1 MFLQTNPF
9 TVGCS
14 PAEENPF
21 KPEWNLI
28 ILENLPQWFMLLS
41 FSCRFTED
49 GCPHKKF
56 FHTRYLMR
64 MRLTPDCSKM
74 LISTSS
80 GYLLI
85 LHDLDLTQSLEVGS
99 YRMLRARRT
108 PLSSGKKK
116 QNIFN
121 VIISL
126 SHSVFCVFP
135 FFVFSF
141 LDFSVCYFLSVKFIW
156 I

>member
-1 MFLQTNPF
+1 MKLVMKVVSRRPNR
-9 TVGCS
+9 
-14 PAEENPF
+14 
-21 KPEWNLI
+21 
-28 ILENLPQWFMLLS
+28 LS
-41 FSCRFTED
+41 GPSRFTED
-49 GCPHKKF
+49 GCPYKKF

-108 PLSSGKKK
+108 PLSSGK
-116 QNIFN
+116 NT
-121 VIISL
+121 S
-126 SHSVFCVFP
+126 SV
-135 FFVFSF
+135 
-141 LDFSVCYFLSVKFIW
+141 W
-156 I
+156 

>member
-1 MFLQTNPF
+1 MDVDSALNLKLLIG
-9 TVGCS
+9 VN
-14 PAEENPF
+14 AERACV
-21 KPEWNLI
+21 
-28 ILENLPQWFMLLS
+28 
-41 FSCRFTED
+41 SCADVSRPPRRFTED

-108 PLSSGKKK
+108 PLSSGSRRRLQNHKWQKKIQIK
-116 QNIFN
+116 
-121 VIISL
+121 
-126 SHSVFCVFP
+126 
-135 FFVFSF
+135 
-141 LDFSVCYFLSVKFIW
+141 
-156 I
+156 

>member
-1 MFLQTNPF
+1 MKF
-9 TVGCS
+9 TLTEPDG
-14 PAEENPF
+14 
-21 KPEWNLI
+21 
-28 ILENLPQWFMLLS
+28 LPPP
-41 FSCRFTED
+41 RFTED
-49 GCPHKKF
+49 GCPYKKF

-108 PLSSGKKK
+108 PLSSGEKT
-116 QNIFN
+116 
-121 VIISL
+121 L
-126 SHSVFCVFP
+126 PLPSHPCRQCSNSS
-135 FFVFSF
+135 FVTS
-141 LDFSVCYFLSVKFIW
+141 S
-156 I
+156 

>member
-1 MFLQTNPF
+1 MQLIGPER
-9 TVGCS
+9 TVR
-14 PAEENPF
+14 
-21 KPEWNLI
+21 
-28 ILENLPQWFMLLS
+28 LS
-41 FSCRFTED
+41 VRPPRFTED
-49 GCPHKKF
+49 GCPYKKF

-108 PLSSGKKK
+108 PLSSG
-116 QNIFN
+116 NLP
-121 VIISL
+121 VTPASVLMPARSSL
-126 SHSVFCVFP
+126 AVSDP
-135 FFVFSF
+135 P
-141 LDFSVCYFLSVKFIW
+141 LL
-156 I
+156 

>member
-1 MFLQTNPF
+1 MVMMSLHLVLEDIFPLGETL
-9 TVGCS
+9 CS
-14 PAEENPF
+14 SQQ
-21 KPEWNLI
+21 
-28 ILENLPQWFMLLS
+28 ILFI
-41 FSCRFTED
+41 SCRFTED

-108 PLSSGKKK
+108 PLGSGK
-116 QNIFN
+116 NTI
-121 VIISL
+121 
-126 SHSVFCVFP
+126 
-135 FFVFSF
+135 
-141 LDFSVCYFLSVKFIW
+141 
-156 I
+156 

>member
-1 MFLQTNPF
+1 MTHILACLLRLVLMETS
-9 TVGCS
+9 S
-14 PAEENPF
+14 PGTPTGLCCL
-21 KPEWNLI
+21 NLI
-28 ILENLPQWFMLLS
+28 PACVQHVFRGILTRMYAF
-41 FSCRFTED
+41 RFTED

-99 YRMLRARRT
+99 YRILRARRA
-108 PLSSGKKK
+108 PLSTGMHVKRLARKDFELKVLLCSGIDKKK
-116 QNIFN
+116 N
-121 VIISL
+121 
-126 SHSVFCVFP
+126 
-135 FFVFSF
+135 
-141 LDFSVCYFLSVKFIW
+141 CYL
-156 I
+156 

>member
-1 MFLQTNPF
+1 ML
-9 TVGCS
+9 
-14 PAEENPF
+14 PA
-21 KPEWNLI
+21 
-28 ILENLPQWFMLLS
+28 
-41 FSCRFTED
+41 FSNVDVSSHGSRNVPPRRFTED

-108 PLSSGKKK
+108 PLTSGWRR
-116 QNIFN
+116 QP
-121 VIISL
+121 
-126 SHSVFCVFP
+126 SVP
-135 FFVFSF
+135 
-141 LDFSVCYFLSVKFIW
+141 
-156 I
+156 

>member
-1 MFLQTNPF
+1 MRQIQTNRL
-9 TVGCS
+9 TVDCFLYNKTPS
-14 PAEENPF
+14 NR
-21 KPEWNLI
+21 LY
-28 ILENLPQWFMLLS
+28 LSLL
-41 FSCRFTED
+41 CRFTED

-108 PLSSGKKK
+108 PLSSG
-116 QNIFN
+116 QIT
-121 VIISL
+121 VSL
-126 SHSVFCVFP
+126 P
-135 FFVFSF
+135 A
-141 LDFSVCYFLSVKFIW
+141 
-156 I
+156 